1 MRPGLLLLALA
12 LVGAAVGQAV
22 QELQPGLASGRT
34 AQEPPGG
41 RRELQRQGAVQA
53 SGALEKPSVPP
64 QPAVSATPPAPD
76 GLAAEPAEPTDPG
89 MGRESVF
96 GPATAPPQVWLYS
109 LLTGMEGARNC
120 PRTRV
125 QAVQCTSRPLVPP
138 ACASPTAWDATRQ
151 PARPPACHAVQPG
164 SAALL
169 RHWIAHYLRLGVRR
183 EHFLLLVRHNP
194 ASGGTSSSPA
204 GGAFSAAAVNGTRT
218 SVSGRRAAGPQQAG
232 LQAVLAVLDQQA
244 INYR

>member
-1 MRPGLLLLALA
+1 MPALQVADHSIALLQRVLQRGPPPDELQPMRPGLLLLALA

-22 QELQPGLASGRT
+22 QELQPGPAGGRT

-41 RRELQRQGAVQA
+41 RREPQRQGAVQA

-96 GPATAPPQVWLYS
+96 GPAAAPPQVWLCS

-120 PRTRV
+120 LRTRV

-138 ACASPTAWDATRQ
+138 AYAARLYLANHLGRDAPT
-151 PARPPACHAVQPG
+151 RPPACLPC
-164 SAALL
+164 SATWQ
-169 RHWIAHYLRLGVRR
+169 R
-183 EHFLLLVRHNP
+183 
-194 ASGGTSSSPA
+194 
-204 GGAFSAAAVNGTRT
+204 SAAAALDSPLPPPGRAPRT
-218 SVSGRRAAGPQQAG
+218 FPPPGAPQPSKW
-232 LQAVLAVLDQQA
+232 
-244 INYR
+244 